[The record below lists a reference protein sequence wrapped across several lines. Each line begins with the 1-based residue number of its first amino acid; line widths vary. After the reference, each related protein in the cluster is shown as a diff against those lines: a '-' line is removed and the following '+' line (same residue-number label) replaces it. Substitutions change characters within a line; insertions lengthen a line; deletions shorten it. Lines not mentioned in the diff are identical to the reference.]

1 MPRRLP
7 FALALVLAVWPL
19 VGLVDAQVLM
29 QRTEPP
35 AESAALAP
43 WFLADEPLVFNGMVY
58 QRAGAEV
65 FFNGDAMVRVGWFK
79 ETPVYAD
86 TTVEPNSVVLVPV
99 GGRLLQPYE
108 RIREGDIAGTTGSGA
123 PWFPVALERSGWGA
137 GQVAMAAG
145 PPVQWETAPLAPL
158 AGRASGREPVPAV
171 ERTAV
176 TEVPR
181 PVGTT
186 GIAAAAAPAPR
197 LYLPGG
203 AAQSVRTAQASLGVW
218 IEYAGATWQACGPA
232 RPTAGDA
239 FEKTG
244 TYRGFP
250 VFAPRGAAG
259 GDVIYLPSREG
270 FAAPYRRGPV
280 PFVRPGACLP

>member
-1 MPRRLP
+1 MSRRL
-7 FALALVLAVWPL
+7 FTALALALIVVFAAGSLP
-19 VGLVDAQVLM
+19 AQVLM
-29 QRTEPP
+29 QRAEPP

-43 WFLADEPLVFNGMVY
+43 WFLADDPLVFNGMVY

-65 FFNGDAMVRVGWFK
+65 FFDGNSMVRVGWFQQ
-79 ETPVYAD
+79 TPIYAD

-108 RIREGDIAGTTGSGA
+108 RVREGDIAGTTGSRA
-123 PWFPVALERSGWGA
+123 PWFPVALERTEWGA
-137 GQVAMAAG
+137 GQMAMAQG

-158 AGRASGREPVPAV
+158 AGRASGLAPVPAA
-171 ERTAV
+171 ERAALS
-176 TEVPR
+176 EVPR

-186 GIAAAAAPAPR
+186 GSVAAAAPQ

-203 AAQSVRTAQASLGVW
+203 SAQSVRVAEASLGVW

-232 RPTAGDA
+232 RPLAGDA
-239 FEKTG
+239 FEQAG

-250 VFAPRGAAG
+250 VFAPRGAAA
-259 GDVIYLPSREG
+259 GDVIYLPSRE
-270 FAAPYRRGPV
+270 AMVAPYRRGPA
-280 PFVRPGACLP
+280 PFARPGACLP